1 MNMLWFVEATRVGAL
16 RDRLVAWE
24 LTVTVDTLMAN
35 EEERTFKKRASG

>member
-24 LTVTVDTLMAN
+24 LTVDTLMAN